1 MRLSTRVIGIG
12 ITVFLLGSILLLMA
26 FGLWKTESTKV
37 PAKFTSGEFSGQS
50 NPADI
55 RGSYSFADIE
65 RNFSIPATVI
75 ADAFQMDTSIKSA
88 GEYKAK
94 DLEELYGEQQ
104 TGEIGTDS
112 VKWFTALYLGMPY
125 VPEETT
131 LLPQSA
137 IAILNGLGTID
148 ETILHNL
155 DAHSVTPTV
164 QQVVVEQTHVEPL
177 EMVIKGN
184 TTYGDLLDWG
194 LSRSQL
200 EEVLG
205 FEVKDRALK
214 LRDDLSARSLE
225 FSVYKTKL
233 QSMLDSLL

>member
-26 FGLWKTESTKV
+26 FGLWKTEGTKV
-37 PAKFTSGEFSGQS
+37 SAKFTSGVFSGQS

-65 RNFSIPATVI
+65 RNFSIPATVL
-75 ADAFQMDTSIKSA
+75 ADAFQMDTSIISA

>member
-26 FGLWKTESTKV
+26 FGLWKTEGTKV
-37 PAKFTSGEFSGQS
+37 SAKFTSGEFSGQS

-65 RNFSIPATVI
+65 RNFSIPATVL
-75 ADAFQMDTSIKSA
+75 ADAFQMDTSIISA

>member
-26 FGLWKTESTKV
+26 FGLWKTEGTKV
-37 PAKFTSGEFSGQS
+37 PAKFTSGVFSGQS

-65 RNFSIPATVI
+65 KHFSIPATVI

-125 VPEETT
+125 VPEDST
-131 LLPQSA
+131 LLPKSA
-137 IAILNGLGTID
+137 IDILRALTTVD
-148 ETILHNL
+148 EAVLKNL
-155 DAHSVTPTV
+155 ETRSVTPTE